1 MIAYP
6 SEAKRQSVVFTELL
20 ITLSLVFTFFVAH
33 GQFGTFSLQQS
44 FLKHFVAVFLISASA
59 MEYFGYRLF
68 SHDLDESKRLNT
80 GSYWLCLCLLGVFI
94 VCGSVYARSE
104 LKIQDTFFINGLYI
118 LVGFAFSLTL
128 RRNNLDRLINTV
140 FWITLVFAIIVCVA
154 SIYARIVDLKVN
166 ETFIHEREFLVIPL
180 IYVVVFGRVVRGWLR
195 TLMLFLVIAAA
206 GAALKNTPMIV
217 LGLTLLM
224 SYWRWWT
231 DTEHI
236 GRDTSK
242 KAFATILGLVFLLT
256 LLLAYAAFTYYVGG
270 NTPKPNIDFRQH
282 QFGIAW
288 KEFLDSPIVG
298 KAFTGE
304 TGIYF
309 NLWFDTTLGLRTL
322 PTHNDVLDLLRAGGM
337 VAFLLWFAPLS
348 ILYWRAFM
356 LLGNVAGKRAWDRKH
371 DELAWLL
378 LVNLAAVIVYSLNP
392 LLSKTAFAAIVWIF
406 FALLAAAVTRMR
418 IDLAVTR

>member
-195 TLMLFLVIAAA
+195 SLMLFLVIAAA

-231 DTEHI
+231 YWWRRTASR
-236 GRDTSK
+236 GRGTDPDRSELCQRDE
-242 KAFATILGLVFLLT
+242 AI
-256 LLLAYAAFTYYVGG
+256 
-270 NTPKPNIDFRQH
+270 
-282 QFGIAW
+282 
-288 KEFLDSPIVG
+288 S
-298 KAFTGE
+298 
-304 TGIYF
+304 F
-309 NLWFDTTLGLRTL
+309 NLAPGEFYAVPGRCPARVILRGREGSSGVSS
-322 PTHNDVLDLLRAGGM
+322 PSRA
-337 VAFLLWFAPLS
+337 
-348 ILYWRAFM
+348 
-356 LLGNVAGKRAWDRKH
+356 
-371 DELAWLL
+371 
-378 LVNLAAVIVYSLNP
+378 
-392 LLSKTAFAAIVWIF
+392 T
-406 FALLAAAVTRMR
+406 
-418 IDLAVTR
+418 